1 MANKITQSIT
11 LKIAGSSFT
20 ASITGSSTVDQV
32 GTNYTEETQIIPE
45 AAAVLL
51 DIGSSIPEGQLGY
64 LEVKNLD
71 AENSVDIATDTDMVN
86 KIATITAG
94 GFSLITPPGGTVALY
109 AKANTA
115 DVQIVF
121 LAIEA

>member
-20 ASITGSSTVDQV
+20 ASITGSSTIDQV
-32 GTNYTEETQIIPE
+32 GTNYTEETQLIPE
-45 AAAVLL
+45 AAAVVL
-51 DIGSSIPEGQLGY
+51 DIGTSIPEGQLGY

-71 AENSVDIATDTDMVN
+71 TANPVDIATDADMVN
-86 KIATITAG
+86 KIATVAAG

-109 AKANTA
+109 AKATTA

-121 LAIEA
+121 LAIQT